1 MRPRAY
7 QPLPEGCSGANL
19 VLYRRGKKGIWYS
32 GYPLPEGGYR
42 YESTRST
49 NKRLAQKL
57 EGIRY
62 AEVAEVRF
70 HLPRSNPPKLQPWSD
85 QFLESIPNKVTQ
97 ARYTT
102 SVRALLKHFRG
113 VRLPQLTTE
122 GIEEFKRARIKAGVG
137 PASVN
142 RDLAVLRRMMKMA
155 KRQRLITQNPVDE
168 VEFLEERKHR
178 RQPHILTLEEEQRLL
193 AVASPMLKTLVI
205 LLLETGL
212 RVGKEALTLKWR
224 DIDILNGAVHIRE
237 SKTLAGRRMVPLSA
251 YCKDELI
258 RWRNLAGSEYSCYV
272 FPSLK
277 KPLVHIGSV
286 KKAWASTLKAAGI
299 DFFPI
304 YNLRATFASRLSA
317 AGEPDVLV
325 AQMIGHSYAG
335 ILQTYAKAIDEY
347 RRQAIQKLEIFRRTM
362 EEQLKLTRIDSPCKT
377 LTN

>member
-1 MRPRAY
+1 M
-7 QPLPEGCSGANL
+7 
-19 VLYRRGKKGIWYS
+19 LYRRGKKGIWYI
-32 GYPLPEGGYR
+32 GYPLPGGGYR

-62 AEVAEVRF
+62 AEVAEGRF
-70 HLPRSNPPKLQPWSD
+70 HLPRSNPPKLQAWSD
-85 QFLESIPNKVTQ
+85 QFLESIPNNVTKT
-97 ARYTT
+97 RYTT

-113 VRLPQLTTE
+113 VRLSQVTTE
-122 GIEEFKRARIKAGVG
+122 GIEEFKQARIRTGVG

-142 RDLAVLRRMMKMA
+142 RDLAVLRRMMKLA
-155 KRQRLITQNPVDE
+155 KRQRLITQNPLDE

-178 RQPHILTLEEEQRLL
+178 RQAHILTLEEEQRLL

-205 LLLETGL
+205 LLVETGL
-212 RVGKEALTLKWR
+212 RVGKEALPLKWK
-224 DIDILNGAVHIRE
+224 DIDILNGAIHIRE

-251 YCKDELI
+251 YCKDELV
-258 RWRNLAGSEYSCYV
+258 RWRNVVGPEYSGYV

-277 KPLVHIGSV
+277 QPLVHIRSV
-286 KKAWASTLKAAGI
+286 KKAWASTLRAAGI

-317 AGEPDVLV
+317 AGEPDLLV
-325 AQMIGHSYAG
+325 AQMIGHSSPG

-347 RRQAIQKLEIFRRTM
+347 RRQAIHKLENFRRTM
-362 EEQLKLTRIDSPCKT
+362 EEQLKLTRTDSPCKT